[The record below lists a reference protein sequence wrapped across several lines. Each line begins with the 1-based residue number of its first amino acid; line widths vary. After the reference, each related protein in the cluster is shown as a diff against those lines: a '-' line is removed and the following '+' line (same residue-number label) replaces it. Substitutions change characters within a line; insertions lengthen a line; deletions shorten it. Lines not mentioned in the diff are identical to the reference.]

1 MKIKELRTAQIFQAV
16 LLFCFFA
23 FFLILSR
30 WAPVAGDDWG
40 YALGGRWNNPFM
52 KAVQFYFIWSGRFF
66 SELWGFLIA
75 DRKYLWNL
83 INPMIFTGILYYLI
97 RAAGT
102 KQHPYL
108 TPLMGAALIIS
119 VPNNLRKQTY
129 TWIMGTTYVIPL
141 LLFLICFVLVYR
153 LVFKD
158 DLKQYQKIIVG
169 ILSFMIPLYME
180 NAAAMLCGFW
190 LLVCLYAYF
199 TKNKHLKYMLL
210 CTCISIVGTLIIKF
224 SPGAAMRSEGE
235 HAWFLALSLFEKIR
249 YNWGYFVYYTFMNPN
264 WLILMLSVIMILFT
278 LKSVSGKERIILTAL
293 FTWGIIQSAGALVY
307 RYMDMQAMS
316 VFIDIETAGSL
327 ALNTAMYS
335 LYTAA
340 LFWTVY
346 RFVKE
351 QERKWPMICILFCA
365 GGADL
370 IMLIS
375 PIFDARSSIYT
386 VFMFILFALM
396 MLEEIRTEKHTAY
409 VLAAAAVCLGLYYS
423 YHYFFIYR
431 MVNLI
436 NQKRMAQLTY
446 YAENPDDKDAYILAY
461 PVDWVHSADV
471 VEGDTYHEEYFKT
484 YYGLQQDVKLN
495 FYYLPEYTE
504 EAILHG

>member
-1 MKIKELRTAQIFQAV
+1 MKIKELRPAKIFQA
-16 LLFCFFA
+16 LILFCFFA

-52 KAVQFYFIWSGRFF
+52 KAVQFYSIWSGRFF

-83 INPMIFTGILYYLI
+83 INPLIFTGLLYSLI

-102 KQHPYL
+102 KRHPYL

-141 LLFLICFVLVYR
+141 LLFLICFILVHR
-153 LVFKD
+153 LVFRN
-158 DLKQYQKIIVG
+158 DLKKFHMIIIG

-190 LLVCLYAYF
+190 LLVCLYAYL
-199 TKNKHLKYMLL
+199 TKNEHLKYMLL
-210 CTCISIVGTLIIKF
+210 CTCISIIGTLIIKF

-235 HAWFLALSLFEKIR
+235 HAWFLALSLFGKIR
-249 YNWGYFVYYTFMNPN
+249 YNWGNFVYLTFMNPN
-264 WLILMLSVIMILFT
+264 WLIFMLSVVMILFV
-278 LKSVSGKERIILTAL
+278 LKTVSGKERIILSVL
-293 FTWGIIQSAGALVY
+293 FAWGIVQSVGALAF
-307 RYMDMQAMS
+307 RYLDMQAMS

-327 ALNTAMYS
+327 LLNTVMYV

-346 RFVKE
+346 RFVKAE
-351 QERKWPMICILFCA
+351 ELKWSMICVLFCA

-386 VFMFILFALM
+386 VFMFILFTLM
-396 MLEEIRTEKHTAY
+396 ILEEIQTEKHISY
-409 VLAAAAVCLGLYYS
+409 VLAAAAVCIGLYYS

-436 NQKRMAQLTY
+436 NQKRMSQLTY
-446 YAENPDDKDAYILAY
+446 YAENPDVKDAYILAY

-471 VEGDTYHEEYFKT
+471 VEGDAYHEEYFKT

-504 EAILHG
+504 EAILNG